1 LQEALPDQ
9 NTDTICLTCAK
20 IAVKSEPDPEV
31 QRLLA
36 DLEECR
42 AKELAAA
49 DQLSNPRK
57 SNLYSTYR
65 ELIEA
70 LKSLRIKCEQKLI
83 AYKSYRQKMRDRG
96 NT

>member
-1 LQEALPDQ
+1 MPDQ
-9 NTDTICLTCAK
+9 NIDTICLTCAK
-20 IAVKSEPDPEV
+20 NAVKSEPDQEE

-42 AKELAAA
+42 AKELATA
-49 DQLSNPRK
+49 DYLSNPRK

-83 AYKSYRQKMRDRG
+83 TYKAYRQKMRDRG